1 MKGITDY
8 IWDKQP
14 HHVTR
19 LAAEEALRQIP
30 GGGFTVDSGGDSPK
44 HGFQVA
50 GLRKTREVP
59 AKDLDVDLMHRILQE
74 EYETHQKLYDRFPGR
89 VYFGGWKDGDNVV
102 IEPSEN
108 VRDHDYAVELGEQ
121 RNQKAVYDLDHQAD
135 VDTGGTGEYVQ
146 DYDPEPPQSEVQP
159 YRRDL
164 PMWWD

>member
-74 EYETHQKLYDRFPGR
+74 EYETHQKLYDRYPGR

-108 VRDHDYAVELGEQ
+108 IDRRYREYAVEVGKA
-121 RNQKAVYDLDHQAD
+121 RNQKAVYDLDAGED
-135 VDTGGTGEYVQ
+135 IETGGTGEYIQ
-146 DYDPEPPQSEVQP
+146 DWEPSPREAG
-159 YRRDL
+159 
-164 PMWWD
+164 WWD